1 MFKKTTIPNSCLT
14 ISNRVKS
21 GKIRFDL
28 EVQRRAV
35 WNLEQKQ
42 NLIDSIIFDYPIPP
56 LYFVDKNDNYMWMLD
71 GQQRCRAIAEYI
83 NDEFS
88 LSNNICNYIDE
99 EGNHYDLTGK
109 KYSELDKTIQTA
121 INSTNIVSYNFTNIT
136 ENEISVMFKRL
147 NSGTP
152 FKKIELVR
160 VDAGSEVSGFIN
172 EISNMEFFKT
182 KTTITDKAKI
192 HFTDHEVI
200 LQTLAIVSETNSGF
214 SGKELNQ
221 FALDLKAGIL
231 DDELKTRIISITG
244 YLNETFPEKC
254 KYIKKV
260 NIPVIF
266 KVAEMALNNNIDAVD
281 FFDWING
288 FFTDKIE
295 NTMYQ
300 ETVVESSSKKE
311 QVQKRM
317 RILVDEFNKQFKIAA

>member
-14 ISNRVKS
+14 IANRVKAGS
-21 GKIRFDL
+21 MRFDL

-42 NLIDSIIFDYPIPP
+42 SLIDSIIFDYPIPP
-56 LYFVDKNDNYMWMLD
+56 LYFVDKQDKQYWVLD
-71 GQQRCRAIAEYI
+71 GQQRCRAITEYI
-83 NDEFS
+83 NDEFA

-99 EGNHYDLTGK
+99 EGKHYDLRAK
-109 KYSELDKTIQTA
+109 KYSELDKVVQTA

-136 ENEISVMFKRL
+136 DNEIAIMFKRL

-160 VDAGSEVSGFIN
+160 VDAGSEVAGFIN
-172 EISNMEFFKT
+172 EVSNMDFFKT

-200 LQTLAIVSETNSGF
+200 LQTMAVVADINIGF
-214 SGKELNQ
+214 TGRELNQ
-221 FALDLKAGIL
+221 FALDLKAGLL
-231 DDELKTRIISITG
+231 DEELKNKMLSITE
-244 YLNETFPEKC
+244 YLDQVFPEKC

-266 KVAEMALNNNIDAVD
+266 KVADIAKNNNIDAVD
-281 FFDWING
+281 FFDWVNT
-288 FFTDKIE
+288 FFTERIE

-300 ETVVESSSKKE
+300 ETILESSSKKE
-311 QVQKRM
+311 QVQKRI
-317 RILVDEFNKQFKIAA
+317 RILVNEFNKQFKIAA